1 MKPVAHY
8 EKILRDRLA
17 ELESRL
23 HKIETDLEATP
34 NPDFE
39 ERATERG
46 NDEVLEEIGQTGLQE
61 IRMIRAALDRIEKD
75 EFGVCARCGED
86 IPEARLDLVPHA
98 AVCNRPSC
106 QAGRA

>member
-17 ELESRL
+17 ELENRL

-34 NPDFE
+34 NADFE

-61 IRMIRAALDRIEKD
+61 IRAIRAALKRIED
-75 EFGVCARCGED
+75 GTYGICVNTGEP
-86 IPEARLDLVPHA
+86 IPEERLDAIPYA
-98 AVCNRPSC
+98 ATIVAR
-106 QAGRA
+106 R